1 MPWQCGLQASP
12 IPEEL
17 EEVIAI
23 SVCDTSRQ
31 HRGQGAGGGGWGL
44 GVSFPEPNPAEV
56 LTAHPRPLAPTP
68 RNHASLEVLNTALY
82 TKVPNCGPPRP
93 TGELQ
98 GASAGPV
105 RPPGGFRAHLL
116 AAHSC
121 CELQEV

>member
-23 SVCDTSRQ
+23 GVCDTSRQ

-44 GVSFPEPNPAEV
+44 GVGFPEPNPAEV
-56 LTAHPRPLAPTP
+56 LTAHPHPPAPAP

-82 TKVPNCGPPRP
+82 TSPKLRSTQTHWRAAGCLCWPSS
-93 TGELQ
+93 
-98 GASAGPV
+98 ASRRISSSPLGCT
-105 RPPGGFRAHLL
+105 LTL
-116 AAHSC
+116 
-121 CELQEV
+121 